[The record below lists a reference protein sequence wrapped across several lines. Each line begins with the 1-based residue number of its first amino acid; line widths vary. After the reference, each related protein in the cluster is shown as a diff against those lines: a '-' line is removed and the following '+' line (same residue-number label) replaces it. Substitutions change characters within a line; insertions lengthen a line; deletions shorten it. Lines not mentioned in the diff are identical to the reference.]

1 MCHVLKTATEGAD
14 ENYSSGPSSGQ
25 LEDLGRCAIRTQP
38 SSLTITRDFRIVR
51 CIESAVSEQA
61 SSVHDL
67 REHHPGSAKE
77 RLILWRAEM
86 WEILRVPD
94 VCGPKLAVSAVSKLP
109 QEDLLRGSTLESV
122 SVVEHVGES
131 TDTESL
137 APASVMVC
145 CCFAAA
151 IPPLTSRLSNVD
163 FVSVISWITSGT
175 TWLT

>member
-1 MCHVLKTATEGAD
+1 MCHVLKIATEGAD

-61 SSVHDL
+61 NSVHDL

-77 RLILWRAEM
+77 RLLLWRAEI
-86 WEILRVPD
+86 WEILKVFD
-94 VCGPKLAVSAVSKLP
+94 VCSPQPAVPTVSQLP
-109 QEDLLRGSTLESV
+109 QEDFRRGSALEV

-131 TDTESL
+131 TDTVSL
-137 APASVMVC
+137 TPAFVTVC
-145 CCFAAA
+145 CCFAATM
-151 IPPLTSRLSNVD
+151 PPLTNHLSNVD
-163 FVSVISWITSGT
+163 SVSVISWIMSGT